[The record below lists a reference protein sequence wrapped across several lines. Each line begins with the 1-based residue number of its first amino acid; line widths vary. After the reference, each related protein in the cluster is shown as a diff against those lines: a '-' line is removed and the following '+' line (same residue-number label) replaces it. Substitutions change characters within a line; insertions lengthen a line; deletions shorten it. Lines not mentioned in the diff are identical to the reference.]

1 MRTEPLKVAFLSD
14 EAHWLVSFQV
24 RMAGAMG
31 GKYLPRESLQK
42 YRHWFKTVVTPL
54 RGGKTPN
61 LAGRLTIWRLDRSK
75 IDEGR

>member
-31 GKYLPRESLQK
+31 GKYLPRESSKNIIFSLNFVPSLQQSNSSLPNAI
-42 YRHWFKTVVTPL
+42 VE
-54 RGGKTPN
+54 KTP
-61 LAGRLTIWRLDRSK
+61 S
-75 IDEGR
+75 